1 MGRKLFYKSFAII
14 LFSAA
19 VAFCLMVSA
28 KPQTQ
33 QSPSAKPDD
42 SLKGMPGMDMPDLD
56 MGKAQ
61 GEVNPNPDA
70 AKAATNAMD
79 DDDMD
84 DMDMTHM
91 AMTDLRPANP
101 ADQKRADEIV
111 AQLKPAIE
119 KYKDYHLALDEGFKI
134 FAPDFPQPVYHFTN
148 NKYALK
154 AIFKFDPTEPT
165 SLLYRKNK
173 DGSYTLVGAMYT
185 ARKRASEDDINERVP
200 LSVARWHRHVNFC
213 LPLRGTPASEW
224 DLKKFGATGSIN
236 TQEACDA
243 ANGRFY
249 PQVFGWMVHV
259 YPYRADPAKVW
270 AH

>member
-1 MGRKLFYKSFAII
+1 MRSKTSYKGLAMM
-14 LFSAA
+14 SAVLALVFA
-19 VAFCLMVSA
+19 VAVSV
-28 KPQTQ
+28 Q
-33 QSPSAKPDD
+33 QSHAAQSDD
-42 SLKGMPGMDMPDLD
+42 SMKNMPGMDMPGMDRSRS
-56 MGKAQ
+56 Q
-61 GEVNPNPDA
+61 GEVNENPDA

-91 AMTDLRPANP
+91 YMTTLRPANP

-111 AQLKPAIE
+111 AALKPAIE
-119 KYKDYHLALDEGFKI
+119 KYKDYHVALEEGFKI

-148 NKYALK
+148 SKYALK
-154 AIFKFDPTEPT
+154 AIFTFDPAEPT

-185 ARKRASEDDINERVP
+185 ARKRATEDEINERVP
-200 LSVARWHRHVNFC
+200 LSVATWHKHVNFC
-213 LPLRGTPASEW
+213 LPPRGTPAAQW

-236 TQEACDA
+236 TEEACKEM
-243 ANGRFY
+243 NGRFY
-249 PQVFGWMVHV
+249 PQIFGWMVHV
-259 YPYRADPAKVW
+259 YPYRSDPAKVW